1 MERPATWKV
10 VTVGVALTGLSAA
23 GAGAAQA
30 DSGVAG
36 TAPAS
41 VSAASD
47 LHAPLDP
54 FHFTPWIP
62 TPGKWIP
69 PGEMASHPGKV
80 HKEPIE
86 MRPGVVMPDS
96 HYDSPD

>member
-47 LHAPLDP
+47 LHAPLVP
-54 FHFTPWIP
+54 FNFTPWIP
-62 TPGKWIP
+62 TPGNGFP
-69 PGEMASHPGKV
+69 TRESA
-80 HKEPIE
+80 
-86 MRPGVVMPDS
+86 
-96 HYDSPD
+96 